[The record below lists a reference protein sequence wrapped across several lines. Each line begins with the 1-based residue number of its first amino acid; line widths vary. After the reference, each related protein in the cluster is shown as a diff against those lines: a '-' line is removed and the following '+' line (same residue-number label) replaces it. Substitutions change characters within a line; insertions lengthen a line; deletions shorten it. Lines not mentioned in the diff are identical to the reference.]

1 MAEKWLIKL
10 VVRRMM
16 NVDLKIIIMLY
27 IHSGNTGGS
36 NLVHAGLSWFPE
48 PVEKIKGI
56 QHQTGF
62 CLQNSGKEMKSLES
76 ASKQHDVDIKAAQH
90 KRKVKSCHP
99 KIQSG
104 KVTGIQWSKLD

>member
-27 IHSGNTGGS
+27 IHSANTGGS

-62 CLQNSGKEMKSLES
+62 CLQNSGKETL
-76 ASKQHDVDIKAAQH
+76 
-90 KRKVKSCHP
+90 
-99 KIQSG
+99 
-104 KVTGIQWSKLD
+104 KLHNTNEK